1 MASGARWLPLE
12 AFNQLQTRGTNMKIG
27 IIGIG
32 SIGGTLARKLSA
44 VGHEV
49 RVANSRG
56 VETVRPFAD
65 DIGATPAD
73 AHGAVKGADL
83 VILSIPLPA
92 VAKLTKDLFDEFD
105 GNAPIVDTGN
115 YYPDLRDAHISE
127 LDDGKVESVW
137 VSEQVGR
144 PIIKAFNNIL
154 AHSLTELGHPAGS
167 PDRIAV
173 AVAGDDSQSKQIV
186 MDIVN
191 EIGFD
196 PVDGGSLSESW
207 RQQPG
212 TPSYCCDY
220 DAKTM
225 RKALNEAVP
234 GKAPRVLKEIF
245 NRFGQLS
252 STPSHAD
259 IININ
264 RSVHSDD

>member
-1 MASGARWLPLE
+1 
-12 AFNQLQTRGTNMKIG
+12 MKIG

-32 SIGGTLARKLSA
+32 SIGGTLARKLSES
-44 VGHEV
+44 GHEV
-49 RVANSRG
+49 RVANSKG
-56 VETVRPFAD
+56 AEAVRPFAD
-65 DIGATPAD
+65 EIGAIPAN
-73 AHGAVKGADL
+73 AHGAVRGAEL
-83 VILSIPLPA
+83 VILSIPLSA
-92 VAKLTKDLFDEFD
+92 VAELPKDLFDELD
-105 GNAPIVDTGN
+105 KNAPIIDTGN
-115 YYPDLRDAHISE
+115 YYPDLRDPNISE

-137 VSEQVGR
+137 VSEQIGH

-154 AHSLTELGHPAGS
+154 AHSLAELGRPSGS

-173 AVAGDDSQSKQIV
+173 AVAGDDAQSKQMV

-196 PVDGGSLSESW
+196 PVDGGLLSESW

-220 DAKTM
+220 DAEMM

-234 GKAPRVLKEIF
+234 GKAPSVLQEVFK
-245 NRFGQLS
+245 RFGQLG

-259 IININ
+259 IINMN